1 MIHAIQT
8 GPFSV
13 NTYIIRL
20 KGSDALIVDP
30 ACCKFSND
38 EDKFFSYL
46 KENNLVP
53 KVIFLTHGHFD
64 HVAGLNA
71 IKQKFPDV
79 KILIHSNDAH
89 FIGNGSEI
97 LQRISLEPMN
107 FLEFLP
113 FVSNLPEADFLVS
126 DNTTLSSYIQNI
138 PLLDNWKIL
147 HTPGHTKGS
156 CCLYNQ
162 TEKIL
167 ISGDT
172 VFHRSWGRTDLFSG
186 SDADMKHSLNR
197 IYTELPDNTKVFPGH
212 NYYGFTLGEN

>member
-13 NTYIIRL
+13 NTYIVNL
-20 KGSDALIVDP
+20 EGSDALIVDP

-46 KENNLVP
+46 KENSLVP

-64 HVAGLNA
+64 HVAGLNT
-71 IKQKFPDV
+71 IKQKFPDA

-97 LQRISLEPMN
+97 LQRISLEPIN

-113 FVSNLPEADFLVS
+113 FVSNLPEPDFLVS

-138 PLLDNWKIL
+138 PLLENWKIL

-162 TEKIL
+162 NEKLL

-197 IYTELPDNTKVFPGH
+197 IYTELPDDTKVFPGH

>member
-46 KENNLVP
+46 KANNLVP

-79 KILIHSNDAH
+79 KILINSNDAH

-113 FVSNLPEADFLVS
+113 FVSNLPEADFLIS
-126 DNTTLSSYIQNI
+126 DNTNLSSYIQNI
-138 PLLDNWKIL
+138 PLLENWKIL

-162 TEKIL
+162 

-197 IYTELPDNTKVFPGH
+197 IYTELPDDTKVFPGH

>member
-13 NTYIIRL
+13 NTYIVRL

-30 ACCKFSND
+30 ACY
-38 EDKFFSYL
+38 KFFSYL

-79 KILIHSNDAH
+79 KILINSNDAH

-113 FVSNLPEADFLVS
+113 FVSNLPEADFLIS
-126 DNTTLSSYIQNI
+126 DNTNLSSYIQNI
-138 PLLDNWKIL
+138 PLLENWKIL

-162 TEKIL
+162 NEKLL

-197 IYTELPDNTKVFPGH
+197 IYTELPDDTKVFPGH